1 MSGACQFRKND
12 EYTFFAIH
20 NFDIRNN
27 MDRFT
32 ELDTFVAVAES
43 GGFNAAARRLNRSPP
58 SVTRIVAGLE
68 ARIGTRLFLRT
79 TRRVA
84 LTEAGRRLFQDA
96 GRLLDDLDRAEAAA
110 SGAHEEPKGV
120 LSVTAPVIFGRRYV
134 APIIRD
140 FVDRYPEV
148 SSRALFLDR
157 NVDLIEEGLDVAV
170 RIGELPSSSLTA
182 LRVGEVR
189 RILIASPAYLKRHGK
204 PDDLDDLQRHRLAAP
219 SSVTEANSWVFE
231 GGGKRR
237 SLEISPTF
245 VANSIDASIDA
256 ALDGWAIT
264 RVLSYQVADELKSGR
279 LVELLGSFED
289 RLMPIHLVHAEGPL
303 RAAKIRAFV
312 DHAARQLRNES
323 RHWATA

>member
-1 MSGACQFRKND
+1 
-12 EYTFFAIH
+12 
-20 NFDIRNN
+20 

-32 ELDTFVAVAES
+32 ELQTFVAVAES

-68 ARIGTRLFLRT
+68 DRIGTRLFLRT
-79 TRRVA
+79 TRQVA

-134 APIIRD
+134 APILRD

-182 LRVGEVR
+182 VRVGEVR
-189 RILIASPAYLKRHGK
+189 RILVASPAYLERRGE
-204 PDDLDDLQRHRLAAP
+204 PETLDDLGRHRLASP
-219 SSVTEANSWVFE
+219 TSVTEANSWVFE
-231 GGGKRR
+231 AEGIRR
-237 SLEISPTF
+237 SLDIAPAF
-245 VANSIDASIDA
+245 IANTIDASIDA
-256 ALDGWAIT
+256 AREGWAIT
-264 RVLSYQVADELKSGR
+264 RILSYQVADDLNCGQ
-279 LVELLGSFED
+279 LVELLGAHED
-289 RLMPIHLVHAEGPL
+289 RRMPIHLLHAEGPL

-312 DHAARQLRNES
+312 DLAAGRLREEA
-323 RHWATA
+323 RHWAVA